1 MDPGLRLLR
10 LFISLIP
17 DIIQVKFLSDQIN
30 EFEGEM
36 INSENERSISKS
48 QKTCN
53 NSSQNLNNDIS
64 EVMFV

>member
-1 MDPGLRLLR
+1 MKS
-10 LFISLIP
+10 SLIG
-17 DIIQVKFLSDQIN
+17 DQSRNQIN